1 MKRRLLMSFSLLIC
15 VVAGLLGA
23 ELDKHELKVK
33 VDIQKDLTVVCFTK
47 DPYLIASAE
56 SAPAELADSVPLVSD
71 DSQSGTDTRS
81 FTVYA
86 SARTNR
92 NERLELAVY
101 ATAMTLMNGNAYTE
115 IAVPTTVNGVSVTE
129 AASSSSFPGTD
140 REPVCTFTE
149 SEEKEGS
156 GLRAVLGE
164 KCESTGNSVKIS
176 AEFDSALEGTYQ
188 AVLYMVIQS
197 AEA

>member
-23 ELDKHELKVK
+23 ELDKDELKVK
-33 VDIQKDLTVVCFTK
+33 VDIQNDMTVVCFTK
-47 DPYLIASAE
+47 DPYLTASAE
-56 SAPAELADSVPLVSD
+56 SAPDELADPVSLVSD
-71 DSQSGTDTRS
+71 SQSSTDTRS
-81 FTVYA
+81 ITVYA

-92 NERLELAVY
+92 KGPLELAVY
-101 ATAMTLMNGNAYTE
+101 ATAMTLMNGENYTD
-115 IAVPTTVNGVSVTE
+115 ITVPTTINGKPVTE
-129 AASSSSFPGTD
+129 AASSSSSSGAGS
-140 REPVCTFTE
+140 EPVCTFTE
-149 SEEKEGS
+149 SEKAGS
-156 GLRAVLGE
+156 GLRAVRGE
-164 KCESTGNSVKIS
+164 DYESTGNSVKIS

>member
-23 ELDKHELKVK
+23 ELDKDNLTVK
-33 VDIQKDLTVVCFTK
+33 VDIQKDLTVVCFTQE
-47 DPYLIASAE
+47 PYKSAG
-56 SAPAELADSVPLVSD
+56 SAPDELADPVSLVSD
-71 DSQSGTDTRS
+71 SQSDTDTRS

-101 ATAMTLMNGNAYTE
+101 ATAMTLMNDDAYTG
-115 IAVPTTVNGVSVTE
+115 ITVPTTINGTPVKE
-129 AASSSSFPGTD
+129 AASNSSFPGTD

-149 SEEKEGS
+149 SEEKAGS
-156 GLRAVLGE
+156 GLRAVLGDG
-164 KCESTGNSVKIS
+164 CDITGNTVTIS

>member
-23 ELDKHELKVK
+23 ELDKDELTVK
-33 VDIQKDLTVVCFTK
+33 VDIQNNLTVVCFTI
-47 DPYLIASAE
+47 DPYLTASAE
-56 SAPAELADSVPLVSD
+56 SAPVELKDPVPLVSD
-71 DSQSGTDTRS
+71 SQSDNDTRS
-81 FTVYA
+81 ITVYA

-101 ATAMTLMNGNAYTE
+101 ATAMTLMNGANYTD
-115 IAVPTTVNGVSVTE
+115 ITVPTTINGTLVKE
-129 AASSSSFPGTD
+129 AASSSSFSGTD
-140 REPVCTFTE
+140 RDPVCTFTE
-149 SEEKEGS
+149 SKEKAGS

-164 KCESTGNSVKIS
+164 DYESTGNSVKIS

-188 AVLYMVIQS
+188 AVLYMVIQPV
-197 AEA
+197 AA